1 MALRN
6 GFGIVNVKWP
16 WVCQCVK
23 NKLELSCVAYKFGS
37 NYVAVQDLWKT
48 LLFNLYLIPTFTF
61 NLFLYNTI
69 VILIH
74 CQFEKGGSRNK
85 FVINVI
91 TNQNFSFPCASK
103 RSTTSTSSMYSQVDL
118 GQVV

>member
-1 MALRN
+1 ME
-6 GFGIVNVKWP
+6 K
-16 WVCQCVK
+16 
-23 NKLELSCVAYKFGS
+23 
-37 NYVAVQDLWKT
+37 

-91 TNQNFSFPCASK
+91 TNQNFSAASSISMCFK
-103 RSTTSTSSMYSQVDL
+103 KVNHINLKYTTLLEYSATVKDL
-118 GQVV
+118 Y